1 MVLRRT
7 APWLLLFGALC
18 PSALGQSLDPERPR
32 TLVVGA
38 EGGPS
43 TTERMDGRRTGLT
56 RDPLP
61 SGGLRVAWRRSIGP
75 GMGSPPLVTTDG
87 TILVFT
93 VRGDLL
99 ELNDEG
105 TEQARIGVG
114 TGPVGPGTVL
124 ADGTVVTINAA
135 GEAVG
140 IFRSSVRF
148 RTRVGDRG
156 MIVKVAPLALEDG
169 GVVVVNGVKGGR
181 SERFGSEIMALDV
194 EGRVRAH
201 ASVPEQVVWPLVS
214 TDAGVAAVC
223 ASGTVYVW
231 SPGGEPRRA
240 GSFGGMLDGGAAA
253 FDGST
258 LVGVVEA
265 TRLVAVDLVH
275 GIARV
280 VVVAAGG
287 AAGAGAF
294 LGPPSVAQ
302 GKTLAFELTRTSS
315 RVAAFDAAGSET
327 AFPVATF
334 PLRLEADG
342 SPAPIAAPV
351 HTAMLADASGTVAF
365 GAPDGHV
372 GVVTA
377 SGLTELGEVICL
389 HGPAPATA
397 TSSTSVTQRQG
408 PPGPG
413 QPSAGFAGLASAGA
427 GAFLVACEAGSL
439 LEVKSDKGR

>member
-1 MVLRRT
+1 MLLRRT
-7 APWLLLFGALC
+7 APWLLLFGVLG
-18 PSALGQSLDPERPR
+18 PSARGQILDPERPR

-38 EGGPS
+38 ARGPT
-43 TTERMDGRRTGLT
+43 TTERVDGRRSGLT

-61 SGGLRVAWRRSIGP
+61 SGGLRIAWRRSIGP
-75 GMGSPPLVTTDG
+75 GMESPPLVTMDG
-87 TILVFT
+87 KILVFT

-105 TEQARIGVG
+105 TEQARSGVG
-114 TGPVGPGTVL
+114 TGPVGPGTIL
-124 ADGTVVTINAA
+124 ANGTVVTINTA

-156 MIVKVAPLALEDG
+156 MIVKVAPLALDDG
-169 GVVVVNGVKGGR
+169 GVVVVNGVKGRG

-194 EGRVRAH
+194 EGRVRAR

-231 SPGGEPRRA
+231 SPGGEARRA

-253 FDGST
+253 FDGTT

-265 TRLVAVDLVH
+265 TRLVAVDLVQRVS
-275 GIARV
+275 RV

-287 AAGAGAF
+287 VAGAGAF
-294 LGPPSVAQ
+294 LGPPSVSQAR
-302 GKTLAFELTRTSS
+302 TLAFELTRTSS

-342 SPAPIAAPV
+342 SPAPIVAPV
-351 HTAMLADASGTVAF
+351 HTAMLADALGTVAF

-372 GVVTA
+372 GVVTTR
-377 SGLTELGEVICL
+377 GLTELGEVICM
-389 HGPAPATA
+389 HGPPPPTA
-397 TSSTSVTQRQG
+397 TSSASVTQRQG
-408 PPGPG
+408 PPGSG
-413 QPSAGFAGLASAGA
+413 RPSAGFAGMASAGV

-439 LEVKSDKGR
+439 LEVTSDKGR

>member
-1 MVLRRT
+1 MLLRRT
-7 APWLLLFGALC
+7 APWLLLFGAIC
-18 PSALGQSLDPERPR
+18 ASARGQNLNPERPR
-32 TLVVGA
+32 TLVVGTA
-38 EGGPS
+38 SGPT
-43 TTERMDGRRTGLT
+43 TTERVDGRRSGLA

-61 SGGLRVAWRRSIGP
+61 NGGLRVAWRRSIGP
-75 GMGSPPLVTTDG
+75 GMESPPLVTMDG
-87 TILVFT
+87 KILVFT

-99 ELNDEG
+99 ELNEEG

-114 TGPVGPGTVL
+114 TGPVGPGTLL
-124 ADGTVVTINAA
+124 ADGTVVTINMA

-156 MIVKVAPLALEDG
+156 MMVKVAPLALDDG
-169 GVVVVNGVKGGR
+169 GVVVVNGVKGGS
-181 SERFGSEIMALDV
+181 SERFGSEILALDV
-194 EGRVRAH
+194 EGQVRAR
-201 ASVPEQVVWPLVS
+201 AAVPEQVAWPLVS
-214 TDAGVAAVC
+214 TDSGVAAVS

-275 GIARV
+275 GVSRV

-287 AAGAGAF
+287 VAGAGAF
-294 LGPPSVAQ
+294 LGPPSVAR
-302 GKTLAFELTRTSS
+302 GKTFAFELTRTSS
-315 RVAAFDAAGSET
+315 RIAAFDSAGSET

-342 SPAPIAAPV
+342 SPAPIVAPV
-351 HTAMLADASGTVAF
+351 QTAMLTDASGTVAF

-389 HGPAPATA
+389 HGPSPANA
-397 TSSTSVTQRQG
+397 TSSTSAMQRQG
-408 PPGPG
+408 PQGG
-413 QPSAGFAGLASAGA
+413 RPSAGFAGMASAGP

-439 LEVKSDKGR
+439 LEVTSDTGR